1 MKTEPS
7 LPKQYLKE
15 KINQHYGLNLKILDF
30 LPIGEGSWCYRGIGE
45 HEVFIQLIKDKIV
58 GEKTTELQQFLI
70 NNEIP
75 VLIPLIDRSEQSVV
89 DIGNFGLILYPYI
102 TGSSLMESKKTDH
115 QNASLR
121 EEIGSIVAHLH
132 TLVKGNENRPFNL
145 PKEDFTNFQTEC
157 QLIIYPDQGPSSD
170 NQNNDM
176 LVDKLTNFI
185 QARQSELRNLI
196 EVATRLGSNLRRSD
210 LSYVLCHG
218 DIHEDNILLVDS
230 SKKYIIDWDNAILA
244 PKERDLF
251 FFDKNKDYLTGY
263 FRNLDEPRSIS
274 PLSVDPYVIDY
285 YVLEWALQEIYD
297 YGNRILFDT
306 KFDQDGRLDAWQQ
319 FQILFDTNRDVDLA
333 LRLARKF

>member
-75 VLIPLIDRSEQSVV
+75 VLIPLMDRSEQSVV

-115 QNASLR
+115 QNASSR

-157 QLIIYPDQGPSSD
+157 QLIVYPDQYLSSYS
-170 NQNNDM
+170 QNNNM
-176 LVDKLTNFI
+176 LVNELTNFI
-185 QARQSELRNLI
+185 KARQPELRNLI
-196 EVATRLGSNLRRSD
+196 EVTTRLGYDLRRRE

-218 DIHEDNILLVDS
+218 DIHEDNILLADS
-230 SKKYIIDWDNAILA
+230 GRKYIIDWDNAILA

-251 FFDKNKDYLTGY
+251 LFGENKDYLTG
-263 FRNLDEPRSIS
+263 
-274 PLSVDPYVIDY
+274 
-285 YVLEWALQEIYD
+285 
-297 YGNRILFDT
+297 
-306 KFDQDGRLDAWQQ
+306 
-319 FQILFDTNRDVDLA
+319 
-333 LRLARKF
+333 